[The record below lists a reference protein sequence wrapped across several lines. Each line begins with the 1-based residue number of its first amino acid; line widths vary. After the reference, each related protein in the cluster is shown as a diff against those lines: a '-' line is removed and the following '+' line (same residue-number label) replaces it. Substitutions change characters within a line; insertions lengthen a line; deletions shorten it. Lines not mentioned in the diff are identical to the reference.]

1 MKSVD
6 QNPPCETRNKS
17 VAERPR
23 IRSAFPVLVLMSLA
37 LLVLSRLEHKVID
50 QLRWHVTEAMTPV
63 LNTMLIPLEP
73 LRWVKRQAKEH
84 WQMSETLVK
93 LRQENVKLSNWQW
106 RAKELQRRIDSLNG
120 LARVVEEADYQ
131 FVTARVMAN
140 SSGAFVRSVLI
151 NAGRQQSVRLGYP
164 VVNAHGLVG
173 RIVDA
178 GEGAARVLLLTDLNS
193 RVPVRVGQEGKRAIL
208 VGDNGPNPRLDYLPA
223 NAKVVPGATVATS
236 GAGGVFPSGLRVG
249 VVVKDRRGL
258 RVRPTANLDQLEYL
272 SVLFYAS
279 PRLEMTDRPQR
290 HKDALL
296 VGQQKFKPS
305 PEPRAATPWR
315 RPVN

>member
-1 MKSVD
+1 
-6 QNPPCETRNKS
+6 
-17 VAERPR
+17 
-23 IRSAFPVLVLMSLA
+23 MSLA

-50 QLRWHVTEAMTPV
+50 QLRWQCDRGNDTRSH
-63 LNTMLIPLEP
+63 TMLIPLEP

-249 VVVKDRRGL
+249 GGRERQA
-258 RVRPTANLDQLEYL
+258 RAESPANGKLG
-272 SVLFYAS
+272 SA
-279 PRLEMTDRPQR
+279 
-290 HKDALL
+290 
-296 VGQQKFKPS
+296 
-305 PEPRAATPWR
+305 
-315 RPVN
+315 